1 MVIKTDKKVSV
12 KVVVANKKYT
22 FSAVKNTTR
31 KAIIKLSKKLS
42 KEQSVKIS
50 VSKDGFT
57 SRHTTLKIK

>member
-1 MVIKTDKKVSV
+1 MVIKTDMKVSV
-12 KVVVANKKYT
+12 EVVVANKKYT

-31 KAIIKLSKKLS
+31 KAIIKLS

>member
-12 KVVVANKKYT
+12 EVVVANKKYT

-31 KAIIKLSKKLS
+31 KAIIKLS